1 MAKQA
6 KDPLAALLGADV
18 KVEKAVP
25 LKRLGVDLI
34 VKALDG
40 KTIGRL
46 SEQATHYSGKG
57 AKREAHIDEQKYGG
71 NIIASASV
79 NLNFGDPKLLEKYGA
94 SDAGDCVQKALL
106 AGEIAKITSAILDI
120 SGFGDPEEQIE
131 EIKN

>member
-1 MAKQA
+1 MAKA

-57 AKREAHIDEQKYGG
+57 AKRQAHIDEQKYGG

-79 NLNFGDPKLLEKYGA
+79 NLNFGDPALLEKYGA

-106 AGEIAKITSAILDI
+106 AGEIAKITEAILDI